1 MAAKGWMVST
11 YEMGGQQANEAG
23 RVEVGREGETGLHR
37 SGRRGRW
44 GADVLWGE
52 RGRERNLD
60 VHTTSKVER
69 CDGGER
75 RRKAVGEGPEMGVGW
90 RREGRRMESFFQ
102 KSGFGL
108 RAGRGGW

>member
-11 YEMGGQQANEAG
+11 YEMGGQQAKETG
-23 RVEVGREGETGLHR
+23 RVEVERESETGLHR

-69 CDGGER
+69 CGRGER
-75 RRKAVGEGPEMGVGW
+75 RRKAVGEGRKMGAGW
-90 RREGRRMESFFQ
+90 WWERKRME
-102 KSGFGL
+102 GL
-108 RAGRGGW
+108 LRG